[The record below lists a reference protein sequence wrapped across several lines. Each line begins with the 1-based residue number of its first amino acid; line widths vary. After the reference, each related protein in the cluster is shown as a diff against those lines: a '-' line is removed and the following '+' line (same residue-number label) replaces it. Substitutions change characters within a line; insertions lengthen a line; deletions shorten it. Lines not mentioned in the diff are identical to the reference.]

1 MMVMYS
7 KNVMD
12 SFLKTDTFI
21 TCIEIKYVK

>member
-1 MMVMYS
+1 MLVMYS
-7 KNVMD
+7 KNVMN